1 MKCLLVVDVQNGFVS
16 KETKFV
22 VPRISSLLQSFTGLK
37 VTTQF
42 INRQGS
48 PYETILKWNRL
59 REEPEIDILEEIR
72 TQVDH
77 IVKKNI
83 YSACTPEFLDLLAR
97 EKVDEVYITGIDTD
111 CCVLKTAIDLFELGI
126 RPVVLAHCCASNGGM
141 ASHTAA
147 LTVLGRT
154 IGREQIVMQ

>member
-1 MKCLLVVDVQNGFVS
+1 MDVQNGFVS